1 VSTPP
6 IALTI
11 GDPNGIGP
19 EIAVKAAVQ
28 AAREGGPSIVLV
40 GDEFIVRSCAELYA
54 RDFAL
59 HAFDG
64 SAPRAGVLYFSAA
77 TSLPRAAYRPGT
89 PVAEGGRA
97 TVDYVAAAIRLVNE
111 GHASAIVACPHSETN
126 VNAAG
131 IPFSGYPG
139 LLARLTG
146 TPEDHVFLMLV
157 GGGLRIVHVT
167 LHERIHNA
175 LERITPELVERAT
188 LTANAALRELKI
200 DRPRIGLFGINP
212 HAGENGLFGDDDDRI
227 TVPAA
232 KKLRAAGLNVEGP
245 VGADLMLGRR
255 DFDAFVAMYHDQGHI
270 PVKLIAGRNA
280 AAMSIGAGVLFASV
294 GHGSAFDIAGRGVA
308 EPDAVLR
315 SLKLLSG
322 AADLADAQGT
332 NSGTAKAS

>member
-1 VSTPP
+1 VTNPV

-28 AAREGGPSIVLV
+28 AARGGGPSIVMV
-40 GDEFIVRSCAELYA
+40 GDEFVVRSCAELYA
-54 RDFAL
+54 GDFAL

-64 SAPRAGVLYFSAA
+64 SAPRTGVLNFSPVS
-77 TSLPRAAYRPGT
+77 SLPRTAFRPGT
-89 PVAEGGRA
+89 PVAGGGRA

-167 LHERIHNA
+167 LHERIHTA
-175 LERITPELVERAT
+175 LARITPELVERAAR
-188 LTANAALRELKI
+188 TADAVLRQLNVVK
-200 DRPRIGLFGINP
+200 PRIGLFGINP

-232 KKLRAAGLNVEGP
+232 KKLQAAGLNVEGP
-245 VGADLMLGRR
+245 VGADLILGRR

-270 PVKLIAGRNA
+270 PVKLVAGRNS

-294 GHGSAFDIAGRGVA
+294 GHGSAFDIAGKGIA

-322 AADLADAQGT
+322 ATDFADA
-332 NSGTAKAS
+332 AAS

>member
-1 VSTPP
+1 VSTSA

-19 EIAVKAAVQ
+19 EIAVKAAVRMV
-28 AAREGGPSIVLV
+28 REGGPPIVLV
-40 GDEFIVRSCAELYA
+40 GDEFVVRSCAERYA
-54 RDFAL
+54 GDFVL
-59 HAFDG
+59 QAFDG
-64 SAPRAGVLYFSAA
+64 SAPRAGALYISSVN
-77 TSLPRAAYRPGT
+77 SLPRGAYSPGK

-97 TVDYVAAAIRLVNE
+97 TVDYLAAAIRLVNE

-167 LHERIHNA
+167 LHERIHTA
-175 LERITPELVERAT
+175 LARITPELVERAT
-188 LTANAALRELKI
+188 RTADAALRQLSV
-200 DRPRIGLFGINP
+200 RQPRIGLFAINP

-227 TVPAA
+227 TVPVA
-232 KKLRAAGLNVEGP
+232 KKLQADGLKVEGP

-255 DFDAFVAMYHDQGHI
+255 DFDAFIAMYHDQGHI
-270 PVKLIAGRNA
+270 PVKLIAGRNS
-280 AAMSIGAGVLFASV
+280 AAMSIGSGVLFASV
-294 GHGSAFDIAGRGVA
+294 GHGSAFDIAGRGSA

-322 AADLADAQGT
+322 ATDLADVAV
-332 NSGTAKAS
+332 S

>member
-1 VSTPP
+1 VSALP

-28 AAREGGPSIVLV
+28 MARENGPSIVLV
-40 GDEFIVRSCAELYA
+40 GDEFVVRSCAERYA
-54 RDFAL
+54 GDLAL
-59 HAFDG
+59 QAFDG
-64 SAPRAGVLYFSAA
+64 SAPRAGALYLSPVN
-77 TSLPRAAYRPGT
+77 SLPRASFKPGT
-89 PVAEGGRA
+89 PAADGGRA

-111 GHASAIVACPHSETN
+111 GHASAIVACPHSEIN

-139 LLARLTG
+139 LLARLTA

-167 LHERIHNA
+167 LHERIHTA
-175 LERITPELVERAT
+175 LARITPELVERAAR
-188 LTANAALRELKI
+188 TADAALRQLNV
-200 DRPRIGLFGINP
+200 RSPRIGLFGINP

-232 KKLRAAGLNVEGP
+232 KRLKADGLNVEGP

-270 PVKLIAGRNA
+270 PVKLIAGRNS
-280 AAMSIGAGVLFASV
+280 AAMSIGSGMLFTSV
-294 GHGSAFDIAGRGVA
+294 GHGSAFDIAGKGVA

-322 AADLADAQGT
+322 ATDLAD
-332 NSGTAKAS
+332 TAVS

>member
-1 VSTPP
+1 VSASTV
-6 IALTI
+6 ALTI

-28 AAREGGPSIVLV
+28 MAREGGSAIVLV
-40 GDEFIVRSCAELYA
+40 GDEYVVRSCAERYA
-54 RDFAL
+54 GDFAIES
-59 HAFDG
+59 FDG
-64 SAPRAGVLYFSAA
+64 SAPRARTLYVSGVD
-77 TSLPRAAYRPGT
+77 SLPRAAFHPGV
-89 PVAEGGRA
+89 PVAQGGRA
-97 TVDYVAAAIRLVNE
+97 TVDYLTAAIRLVRE
-111 GHASAIVACPHSETN
+111 GQASAIVACPHSETN

-139 LLARLTG
+139 LLARLTN

-167 LHERIHNA
+167 LHERIQTA
-175 LERITPELVERAT
+175 LARITPELVERAAR
-188 LTANAALRELKI
+188 TADAALRQLHVKQ
-200 DRPRIGLFGINP
+200 PRIGLFGINP
-212 HAGENGLFGDDDDRI
+212 HAGENGLFGDDDDKI

-232 KKLRAAGLNVEGP
+232 KILQAAGLHVEGP

-255 DFDAFVAMYHDQGHI
+255 GFDAFVAMYHDQGHI
-270 PVKLIAGRNA
+270 PVKLMAGRNS

-294 GHGSAFDIAGRGVA
+294 GHGSAFDIAGKGVA

-322 AADLADAQGT
+322 ATDLADAAV
-332 NSGTAKAS
+332 S

>member
-1 VSTPP
+1 MSTPP

-28 AAREGGPSIVLV
+28 MARESGPSIVLV
-40 GDEFIVRSCAELYA
+40 GDEFVVRSCAELYA
-54 RDFAL
+54 GGFAL

-64 SAPRAGVLYFSAA
+64 SAPRAGVLYFSAVS
-77 TSLPRAAYRPGT
+77 SLPRSAYKPGT

-97 TVDYVAAAIRLVNE
+97 TVDYLSAAIRLVNE
-111 GHASAIVACPHSETN
+111 GHAAAIVACPHSETN

-131 IPFSGYPG
+131 IPFSGYPA

-146 TPEDHVFLMLV
+146 TPKDHVFMMLV

-167 LHERIHNA
+167 LHERIHTA
-175 LERITPELVERAT
+175 LARITPELVERAAR
-188 LTANAALRELKI
+188 TADAALRQLNVS
-200 DRPRIGLFGINP
+200 RPRIGLFGINP

-227 TVPAA
+227 TVPVA
-232 KKLRAAGLNVEGP
+232 KKLQAAGLNVEGP

-270 PVKLIAGRNA
+270 PVKLIAGRNS

-294 GHGSAFDIAGRGVA
+294 GHGSAFDIAGKGVA

-315 SLKLLSG
+315 SLKLLSS
-322 AADLADAQGT
+322 AAKLADAQEDT
-332 NSGTAKAS
+332 KVS

>member
-1 VSTPP
+1 VSVST

-28 AAREGGPSIVLV
+28 MARIGGPSIILV
-40 GDEFIVRSCAELYA
+40 GDEYVVRASAERYAGDFAVRS
-54 RDFAL
+54 
-59 HAFDG
+59 FDG
-64 SAPRAGVLYFSAA
+64 SPPRDGVL
-77 TSLPRAAYRPGT
+77 TVEGVDSLPRTAFSPGK

-97 TVDYVAAAIRLVNE
+97 TVDYAAAAIRLVNE

-131 IPFSGYPG
+131 IPFSGYPS
-139 LLARLTG
+139 LLARLTN

-167 LHERIHNA
+167 LHERIHTA
-175 LERITPELVERAT
+175 LARITPALVERAAR
-188 LTANAALRELKI
+188 TADEALRQLNV
-200 DRPRIGLFGINP
+200 RQPRIGLFGINP

-227 TVPAA
+227 TAPAA
-232 KKLRAAGLNVEGP
+232 KSLKAAGFNVEGP
-245 VGADLMLGRR
+245 VGADLMLGQR

-270 PVKLIAGRNA
+270 PVKLIAGRNS

-294 GHGSAFDIAGRGVA
+294 GHGSAFDIAGKGVA

-322 AADLADAQGT
+322 ATDLADAAG
-332 NSGTAKAS
+332 S

>member
-1 VSTPP
+1 MSASTV
-6 IALTI
+6 ALTI

-19 EIAVKAAVQ
+19 EIAVKAAAQV
-28 AAREGGPSIVLV
+28 AREGAPSIVLV
-40 GDEFIVRSCAELYA
+40 GDEFVLRYYAEQHA
-54 RDFAL
+54 RDLSLAPL
-59 HAFDG
+59 NGA
-64 SAPRAGVLYFSAA
+64 SPRAGLLSFCGVDALDRKAFN
-77 TSLPRAAYRPGT
+77 PGT
-89 PVAEGGRA
+89 PVAAGGRA
-97 TVDYVAAAIRLVNE
+97 TVDYVSAAIRLVKE
-111 GHASAIVACPHSETN
+111 GRASAIVACPHSETN

-131 IPFSGYPG
+131 IPFSGYPS

-167 LHERIHNA
+167 LHERLQTA
-175 LERITPELVERAT
+175 LARLTPELIDRAAR
-188 LTANAALRELKI
+188 TAADALRQI
-200 DRPRIGLFGINP
+200 DIAKPRIGLFGINP

-232 KKLRAAGLNVEGP
+232 KSLRAAGLDVEGP
-245 VGADLMLGRR
+245 LGADLMLGL
-255 DFDAFVAMYHDQGHI
+255 DGFDAFVAMYHDQGHI
-270 PVKLIAGRNA
+270 PVKLIAGRDS

-322 AADLADAQGT
+322 ASDLAVT
-332 NSGTAKAS
+332 KSS

>member
-1 VSTPP
+1 VSKQT
-6 IALTI
+6 ITLTI

-28 AAREGGPSIVLV
+28 MARADGPSIILV
-40 GDEFIVRSCAELYA
+40 GDEYVVRACAERFA
-54 RDFAL
+54 GDFAV
-59 HAFDG
+59 HSFDG
-64 SAPRAGVLYFSAA
+64 SPPRAGVLYVRGVD
-77 TSLPRAAYRPGT
+77 SLPRTAFHPGT

-131 IPFSGYPG
+131 IPFSGYPS
-139 LLARLTG
+139 LLARLTN

-167 LHERIHNA
+167 LHERIHTA
-175 LERITPELVERAT
+175 LARITPELVERAAR
-188 LTANAALRELKI
+188 TADAALRQLNVKQ
-200 DRPRIGLFGINP
+200 PRLGLFGINP
-212 HAGENGLFGDDDDRI
+212 HAGENGLFGDDDDHI
-227 TVPAA
+227 TAPAA
-232 KKLRAAGLNVEGP
+232 KNLKAAGFNVEGP
-245 VGADLMLGRR
+245 VGADLMLGQR

-270 PVKLIAGRNA
+270 PVKLIAGRNS

-294 GHGSAFDIAGRGVA
+294 GHGSAFDIAGKGIA

-322 AADLADAQGT
+322 ATDLADAAV
-332 NSGTAKAS
+332 S